1 MRRLLLGVPL
11 IVGLGV
17 SATHAETISEGM
29 NSPTFG
35 VFSVGS
41 FGGGPWSGEI
51 QSQGMMMSNGVIYS
65 EGMEIPDFSVF
76 GGSDS
81 TSLTGDVS
89 SGSSDVSGGG
99 GSAGGG
105 SAGGG
110 SAGGGSDASGGG
122 GSAGGG
128 SVNDPSPSTDP
139 FSPQLPG
146 FAGIL
151 DGGTDGGPG
160 GVESFNVNSF
170 DLHDPD
176 KHDPPPRSVPE
187 PMTLTLLG
195 TTLLGF
201 GLIRR
206 RKA

>member
-17 SATHAETISEGM
+17 SATHATAETISEGM

-35 VFSVGS
+35 VFSQGS
-41 FGGGPWSGEI
+41 LGSGSWSGEI
-51 QSQGMMMSNGVIYS
+51 QSQGMMMSNGIIYS
-65 EGMEIPDFSVF
+65 QGMEIPDFS
-76 GGSDS
+76 GEGPPIATD
-81 TSLTGDVS
+81 TSDVS
-89 SGSSDVSGGG
+89 SPHGNSADTMNYSITDISSPHSGSDVSGG
-99 GSAGGG
+99 S
-105 SAGGG
+105 
-110 SAGGGSDASGGG
+110 GSDVS
-122 GSAGGG
+122 G
-128 SVNDPSPSTDP
+128 SVDNNPSPSTDP

-160 GVESFNVNSF
+160 RVESFNVNSF
-170 DLHDPD
+170 DFPDPD

>member
-17 SATHAETISEGM
+17 SATHATAETISEGM

-35 VFSVGS
+35 VFSQGS
-41 FGGGPWSGEI
+41 LGGGSWSGEI
-51 QSQGMMMSNGVIYS
+51 QSQGMMMSNGIIYS
-65 EGMEIPDFSVF
+65 QGMEIPDFS
-76 GGSDS
+76 GEGPPIATD
-81 TSLTGDVS
+81 TSDVS
-89 SGSSDVSGGG
+89 SPHGNSADTMNYSITDISSPHGGSDVSGGG
-99 GSAGGG
+99 GSDV
-105 SAGGG
+105 S
-110 SAGGGSDASGGG
+110 
-122 GSAGGG
+122 G
-128 SVNDPSPSTDP
+128 SVDNNPSPSTDP

-160 GVESFNVNSF
+160 RVESFNVNSF
-170 DLHDPD
+170 DFPDPD